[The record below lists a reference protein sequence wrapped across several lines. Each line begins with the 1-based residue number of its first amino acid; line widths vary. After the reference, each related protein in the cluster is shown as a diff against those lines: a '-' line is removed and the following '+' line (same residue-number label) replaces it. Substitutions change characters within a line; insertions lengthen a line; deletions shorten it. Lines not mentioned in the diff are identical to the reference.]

1 MEAQRVN
8 HWTARE
14 LPRQRTLLP
23 TDGSL
28 GPGTQSALH
37 RCMLGASGPGVP
49 SALCCLG
56 LGPTPAP
63 PSPLPPC
70 PPHLQIWLCR
80 NRLWLGL
87 LLRGLARRG
96 CRARSTWAAA
106 PLTKAHSSRGPAS
119 ETPGPVG
126 APGCMAGVTEWLST
140 MLIREQPPPQ
150 ICEGRGAAG
159 AGGPGPGRGTGRE
172 TGGGG
177 PYREGGPQ
185 LAEQGPG
192 NRNRPVPSPGP

>member
-1 MEAQRVN
+1 MHVGGI
-8 HWTARE
+8 W
-14 LPRQRTLLP
+14 PR
-23 TDGSL
+23 
-28 GPGTQSALH
+28 GT
-37 RCMLGASGPGVP
+37 PP
-49 SALCCLG
+49 PPALCCLG
-56 LGPTPAP
+56 LSPTPAP

-87 LLRGLARRG
+87 LLGGLARRG

-126 APGCMAGVTEWLST
+126 APGCMASVTERLPT

-159 AGGPGPGRGTGRE
+159 AGQGQAREERRGWGT
-172 TGGGG
+172 
-177 PYREGGPQ
+177 YREGGPR

-192 NRNRPVPSPGP
+192 NRNRPVPSPQP